1 MATGYVVP
9 ERPDW
14 TRARLAPT
22 GDTFAAVR
30 WHDGAANV
38 WVGSGDAPMQLASD
52 LRPLLLRDYVW
63 SADGQALILAL
74 EYPGGPRLLAWLDLR
89 AQTISRLTPGLEADT
104 KYVGQAGGSRP
115 GVLAAVRPPYTSSFR
130 LLLVTP
136 AGVVRR
142 EWCAPAGHA
151 TRWLA
156 TGSQAVA
163 VCMADEPGAGPGSW
177 LAADSD
183 HVALP
188 DAGLRGCTWWHGQL
202 AESSWSPICEIPAE
216 DAHWSRPLAFSS
228 DGRTLF
234 ALSSAG
240 RDTLAL
246 VAMAPPAWTPEVV
259 SASQEHDV
267 TEVLMAP
274 DGSGPDLVT
283 TTNPLQPQ
291 IALSAAAAA
300 DLSRLSDLADGAQAR
315 IAGRNASHCLAE
327 ISYPVGGPAFVT
339 FARSGGGAV
348 RPLARFTAFARRRI
362 QRREPLAFRARDGR
376 LITGF
381 VTRPPGSPPWPVVL
395 AIHDGP
401 WARDLPQIDPWAQH
415 LAAAGYCC
423 VQVNYRGSRGFGKA
437 FGNAGDRQWS
447 LAMQDD
453 LVDALDSEPVAA
465 VADRRRIAAVGYGY
479 GGYAALMLST
489 QVEVPLAAVAAA
501 AAPTDLVRYVNGLL
515 KFGGPDGFAEAV
527 RIGDPRHDHDLLA
540 RASPLSHAADI
551 RVPVLL
557 VHGRQD
563 ARVPVIHATALA
575 DAIGLA
581 GGRCELTIYENE
593 GHRFARPQN
602 LADLRSRTL
611 GFLRAALTDA
621 VGAPVDKQK

>member
-14 TRARLAPT
+14 TRARLAPAD
-22 GDTFAAVR
+22 GRFAAVR

-52 LRPLLLRDYVW
+52 LRPLVLRDYVW
-63 SADGQALILAL
+63 SADGHALILAL

-89 AQTISRLTPGLEADT
+89 AQTMSRLTPGLEPDT
-104 KYVGQAGGSRP
+104 EYAGQAAGSRP
-115 GVLAAVRPPYTSSFR
+115 GVLVAVRRPYTSGFV
-130 LLLVTP
+130 LQLVTP

-142 EWCAPAGHA
+142 EWPAPYGHA
-151 TRWLA
+151 VRWLGTA
-156 TGSQAVA
+156 DQAVA
-163 VCMADEPGAGPGSW
+163 VCIADEPAPELGGRAPVGP
-177 LAADSD
+177 AD
-183 HVALP
+183 VARP
-188 DAGLRGCTWWHGQL
+188 DAGPRTWTWWHGLL
-202 AESSWSPICEIPAE
+202 AGPSWTRICEIPAE
-216 DAHWSRPLAFSS
+216 DVRGSRPLAFSS
-228 DGRTLF
+228 DGQTLF

-246 VAMAPPAWTPEVV
+246 VAMAPPSWTPRVV
-259 SASQEHDV
+259 SSSEGYDV

-283 TTNPLQPQ
+283 TTNPVRPQ
-291 IALSAAAAA
+291 VALSAAAEA
-300 DLSRLSDLADGAQAR
+300 DLSRLTDLADGAQAR
-315 IAGRNASHCLAE
+315 IVDRNASHCLAE

-339 FARSGGGAV
+339 FARSGGRAS

-362 QRREPLAFRARDGR
+362 QCRDPLAFRARDGR
-376 LITGF
+376 LVTGF
-381 VTRPPGSPPWPVVL
+381 VTRPAGSPPWPVVL

-401 WARDLPQIDPWAQH
+401 WARDLPQTDPWAQH

-437 FGNAGDRQWS
+437 FADAGDRQWS

-453 LVDALDSEPVAA
+453 LVDALRSEQVAV
-465 VADRRRIAAVGYGY
+465 VADVRRIAAVGYGY
-479 GGYAALMLST
+479 GGYAALMLGT
-489 QVEVPLAAVAAA
+489 QAELPLAAVAAA
-501 AAPTDLVRYVNGLL
+501 AAPTDLVQYVNGLL
-515 KFGGPDGFAEAV
+515 AFGGPAGFAEAV
-527 RIGDPRHDHDLLA
+527 RIGDARRDYDKLV
-540 RASPLSHAADI
+540 RASPVSHAAEI

-563 ARVPVIHATALA
+563 ARVPVTHATALA
-575 DAIGLA
+575 DGIRLA
-581 GGRCELTIYENE
+581 GGRCELTIYEDE
-593 GHRFARPQN
+593 GHRFTRPQN

-621 VGAPVDKQK
+621 VGAAGKQN